1 MTHIVRPGE
10 TLGDIAAQYGTTV
23 VAIMRLNG
31 IRNPNL
37 LYAGQAVRIPR
48 DAAYQM
54 AQHSGPTV
62 PLGPHTHG
70 YGAYGQPPYPGMMGH
85 PDYTYPQAP
94 MPGGPMPGSSM
105 PGGPMP
111 GSQMPGGPMP
121 GSQMPGGP
129 MPGSPMP
136 GGSMPG
142 SPMGTMADPYGTH
155 AAGMHTASV
164 VPYGPHEHNPHTAR
178 LNQHQQRL
186 DDLETR
192 VAHLEARVRHMLH

>member
-94 MPGGPMPGSSM
+94 MPGGPMPGTSM

-111 GSQMPGGPMP
+111 GGPM
-121 GSQMPGGP
+121 Q
-129 MPGSPMP
+129 GSP
-136 GGSMPG
+136 MPG

-155 AAGMHTASV
+155 AAGTHTASV
-164 VPYGPHEHNPHTAR
+164 MPYGPHEHNPHTAR